1 MFRKDLI
8 PLLLEHP
15 RSVNELAYLLDETHK
30 EMEQDL
36 HHFLKSLKR
45 MPYHTVIEPA
55 QCRHCGFVFHHDKLG
70 KPGKCPQCKGTWISE
85 PQISIEQE

>member
-1 MFRKDLI
+1 MYRKDLI

-15 RSVNELAYLLDETHK
+15 RSVAELSYLLDETHK

-36 HHFLKSLKR
+36 HHFLKSLKW
-45 MPYHTVIEPA
+45 MPYYAVIEPA
-55 QCRHCGFVFHHDKLG
+55 KCRHCGFVFHHDKLH

-85 PQISIEQE
+85 PKIRIEEE